1 MKIEYHSPEIITVS
15 GKRRP
20 LDEDAVAWLMK
31 SIGKIGLQQPIT
43 VLDKGDGALQLVA
56 GRHRLEACR
65 RLGREDIACTV
76 NEGDEVAAQLWEI
89 SENLHR
95 AELTALERAEQTSL
109 WIDLTK
115 AQSDAEVQPGGAQ
128 PKDQGIRKAART
140 LNISKDKASRAK
152 KIDGICDDAK
162 AAARNAGLDDNQ
174 SALLSVAARPRAE
187 QAAHVEKI
195 AEAKQA
201 PPIAVDE
208 DAADIIS
215 TYVPEMEW
223 TRLTEGLRRV
233 SVVELA
239 ALLEERCAAGG
250 TIPAF
255 LRMRRPAA

>member
-1 MKIEYHSPEIITVS
+1 MRIEHHNPEIITVPS
-15 GKRRP
+15 GRRP
-20 LDEDAVAWLMK
+20 LDEDAVAWLMD
-31 SIGKIGLQQPIT
+31 SIGKIELQQPIT
-43 VLDKGDGALQLVA
+43 VLDRGDGALQLVA

-65 RLGREDIACTV
+65 RRGDEEIACVV
-76 NEGDEVAAQLWEI
+76 NEGDEIAAQLWEI

-95 AELTALERAEQTSL
+95 AELTALERAEQTAL

-115 AQSDAEVQPGGAQ
+115 AQADIQAQPGGAQ
-128 PKDQGIRKAART
+128 PNDQGIRKTARA
-140 LNISKDKASRAK
+140 LGISKDKASRAK

-162 AAARNAGLDDNQ
+162 EAARNAGLDNNQ
-174 SALLSVAARPRAE
+174 SALLSVASRPRAE

-208 DAADIIS
+208 DAAEIIS

-223 TRLTEGLRRV
+223 ARLTEGLKRV
-233 SVVELA
+233 SVVELS

-255 LRMRRPAA
+255 LRTRRPAA